1 MVREAGALA
10 RTLMAQPLEIQSKGP
25 LGPVTNVDYA
35 VDALLAEKLLGARPE
50 YGWLSEETPDELE
63 RRANKARVFVVDPV
77 DGTAAMIARVPQWA
91 VSVGIVENGR
101 AVAGAVYNPM
111 TDEFFLGAVDE
122 GATLNRR
129 PMRAS
134 LREKLEDARMIG
146 QKIRFSDST
155 WPAPWPK
162 MEIIE
167 RQSIAYRLA
176 LVASGQGDATVLFG
190 FKNEWDIAA
199 GAALVEAAGGRVSD
213 PWGEVLSFN
222 QAIPR
227 APGVVAAGA
236 DLHAL
241 LIERTKAL
249 PDPRK
254 N

>member
-1 MVREAGALA
+1 MREAGALA
-10 RTLMAQPLEIQSKGP
+10 RALSALPMDIQSKGP
-25 LGPVTNVDYA
+25 LGPVTNVDHA
-35 VDALLAEKLLGARPE
+35 VDTLLAEKLLGARPD
-50 YGWLSEETPDELE
+50 YGWLSEETPDELQRRE
-63 RRANKARVFVVDPV
+63 RKARVFVIDPV
-77 DGTAAMIARVPQWA
+77 DGTAAMIARVPQWS
-91 VSVGIVENGR
+91 VSVGIVEGGR
-101 AVAGAVYNPM
+101 ALAGAVYNPM
-111 TDEFFLGAVDE
+111 TDEFFLGAIGE

-134 LREKLEDARMIG
+134 VREKLEGARMIG
-146 QKIRFSDST
+146 QKNRFADNK

-162 MEIIE
+162 MDIIE

-190 FKNEWDIAA
+190 YKNEWDIAA

-213 PWGEVLSFN
+213 PWGEPLAFN
-222 QAIPR
+222 QAVPR

-241 LIERTKAL
+241 LIERTKAF

-254 N
+254 T